1 MPRAYG
7 CGHGTALSITTLPGG
22 LRFNIKAKF
31 FAGNEA
37 AGADAVG
44 ARAAWRSCLLAPEL
58 PATAGAA
65 YYFGRS
71 DGR

>member
-44 ARAAWRSCLLAPEL
+44 AQAARRSCPLAPEL
-58 PATAGAA
+58 LTTGAA
-65 YYFGRS
+65 YDFGS
-71 DGR
+71 SGGR